1 MESKCMICWHPKY
14 RKPAFRKMFLQNAGA
29 DPWQKNETIG
39 VNHIQKTIAGI
50 EGNASVDT
58 ETNG

>member
-1 MESKCMICWHPKY
+1 MICWHPKY

-39 VNHIQKTIAGI
+39 VNHIQKTIA
-50 EGNASVDT
+50 
-58 ETNG
+58 

>member
-1 MESKCMICWHPKY
+1 MICWHPKC
-14 RKPAFRKMFLQNAGA
+14 RKPVFRKSFLQNAEA
-29 DPWQKNETIG
+29 NPLLKNETIG